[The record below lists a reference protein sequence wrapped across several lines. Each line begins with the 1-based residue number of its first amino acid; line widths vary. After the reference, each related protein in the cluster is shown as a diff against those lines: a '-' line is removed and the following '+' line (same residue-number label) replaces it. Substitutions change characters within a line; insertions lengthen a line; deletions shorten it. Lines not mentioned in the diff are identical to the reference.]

1 MSWRTPPEIAVGNE
15 REHVVI
21 DEHGERHEGRLQL
34 HGHEREARG
43 VRRAHHEPACAENL
57 PTAVYCG
64 TDDPFCGQLQTSDVS
79 AQVRREAAA
88 RARAAAPQP
97 ENKFERISGLAIPS
111 MPELPSMPS
120 LPSF

>member
-1 MSWRTPPEIAVGNE
+1 MCVPT
-15 REHVVI
+15 
-21 DEHGERHEGRLQL
+21 HELCL
-34 HGHEREARG
+34 DS
-43 VRRAHHEPACAENL
+43 RRAAAHARPLSLRVPWVPQMLRNKYCGKGGLFYDTPGGSCAENL